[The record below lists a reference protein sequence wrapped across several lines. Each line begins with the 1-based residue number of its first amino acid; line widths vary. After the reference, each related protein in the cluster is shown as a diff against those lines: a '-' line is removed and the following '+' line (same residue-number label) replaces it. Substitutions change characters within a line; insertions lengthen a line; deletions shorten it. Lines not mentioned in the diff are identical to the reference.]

1 MARTYQ
7 DVVALVDVHFS
18 AIIVMVRNS
27 LNRAPKIYMIIIT
40 LLDISKFYLLGCFA
54 DAILYI
60 FSNS

>member
-27 LNRAPKIYMIIIT
+27 LNLARRIYMIIIT
-40 LLDISKFYLLGCFA
+40 LLDISKFYLLGCFV
-54 DAILYI
+54 DAIIYI
-60 FSNS
+60 CLNS